1 MMKGEHQF
9 ALLRFPSI
17 VIRLHIGH
25 QGGELMA
32 HRILVVDDD
41 QQIVRL
47 IRSYLEQAGMTVLMA
62 YDGES
67 AMHIIKKERPDL
79 IVLDVMLP
87 GHNGFSI
94 TRWLRADSHLA
105 DIPILM
111 LTAKVEDTDK
121 ISGLEL
127 GADDYLTKPFNPLE
141 VVARTK
147 AILRRSRG
155 GFQPPHVLETG
166 ALRLDLDQHI
176 LTHDSQIVELT
187 RTEFAILSALMA
199 NPNYAFTREELVEK
213 ALGYSYDG
221 LERTLDTHIK
231 NLRKKIE
238 PDPRHPTYIQ
248 TLYGVGYRLA
258 GP

>member
-1 MMKGEHQF
+1 
-9 ALLRFPSI
+9 
-17 VIRLHIGH
+17 
-25 QGGELMA
+25 MA

-47 IRSYLEQAGMTVLMA
+47 VRSYLEQAGMTVLMA

-67 AMHIIKKERPDL
+67 AMHTIKKERPDL
-79 IVLDVMLP
+79 IILDVMLP

-94 TRWLRADSHLA
+94 TRWLRADSHLS

-155 GFQPPHVLETG
+155 GFQPPHVLENG
-166 ALRLDLDQHI
+166 ALRLDLDQHT
-176 LTHDSQIVELT
+176 LMHDNQMVELT

-231 NLRKKIE
+231 NLRKKIGD
-238 PDPRHPTYIQ
+238 DPARPRYIE
-248 TLYGVGYRLA
+248 TVFGVGYRFCESA
-258 GP
+258 A